1 MFNFQGRTKRDN
13 TSTSSKIRAEES
25 EEKEEKTAPEK
36 VAETAL
42 ETVQETVQ
50 EEEEAEEDKE
60 DLKEKLQPNKL
71 PLNNQ
76 PPPKLEHVLC
86 EYYLTSF
93 HFYHNITQYHYKQK
107 EANLL
112 DMIH

>member
-13 TSTSSKIRAEES
+13 TSTSSKIRAEKS
-25 EEKEEKTAPEK
+25 EEKEEKTVPETVPEMAPEM
-36 VAETAL
+36 AP
-42 ETVQETVQ
+42 

-60 DLKEKLQPNKL
+60 DLKEKPQPNKL

-93 HFYHNITQYHYKQK
+93 LFTLK
-107 EANLL
+107 
-112 DMIH
+112 

>member
-36 VAETAL
+36 VAET
-42 ETVQETVQ
+42 VQETVQ

-60 DLKEKLQPNKL
+60 DLKDKLLTSNKL
-71 PLNNQ
+71 PLS
-76 PPPKLEHVLC
+76 KL
-86 EYYLTSF
+86 S
-93 HFYHNITQYHYKQK
+93 K
-107 EANLL
+107 L
-112 DMIH
+112 DVN

>member
-1 MFNFQGRTKRDN
+1 LFNFQGRTKRDN

-25 EEKEEKTAPEK
+25 EEKEEKTVP
-36 VAETAL
+36 
-42 ETVQETVQ
+42 ETVQETVPEMAQ
-50 EEEEAEEDKE
+50 EMVPEEEEAEEDKE
-60 DLKEKLQPNKL
+60 DLKEKPQSNKL

-93 HFYHNITQYHYKQK
+93 LFTLK
-107 EANLL
+107 
-112 DMIH
+112 

>member
-25 EEKEEKTAPEK
+25 EEKEEKTVPEK
-36 VAETAL
+36 VA

-93 HFYHNITQYHYKQK
+93 LFYTNITQCHYKQK

-112 DMIH
+112 D